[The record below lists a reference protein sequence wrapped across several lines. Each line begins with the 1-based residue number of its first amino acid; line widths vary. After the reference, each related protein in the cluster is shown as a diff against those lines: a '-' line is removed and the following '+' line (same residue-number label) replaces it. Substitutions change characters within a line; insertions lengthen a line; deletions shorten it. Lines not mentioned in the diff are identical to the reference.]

1 MYEYFMLCIKP
12 SSDVPHYYKQE
23 EYKEYPDGFLL
34 FLKGQEAEM
43 ARRLHEA
50 YTSAYNAISQT
61 YEYGTAAYWPR
72 SEMLDQ
78 CRRHAEQN
86 LANRFQYDEDFAKT
100 NAYIDACKILENEA
114 QTADGHKKPS
124 VKVRVRCLRT

>member
-34 FLKGQEAEM
+34 FLKGQEAKM

-61 YEYGTAAYWPR
+61 YEYGTPR
-72 SEMLDQ
+72 IGQEVKCS
-78 CRRHAEQN
+78 
-86 LANRFQYDEDFAKT
+86 T
-100 NAYIDACKILENEA
+100 NADAMRN
-114 QTADGHKKPS
+114 
-124 VKVRVRCLRT
+124 RT